1 MPTLKL
7 VIDMDITKWP
17 LRDQLDYRKQ
27 VGVNPQYAF
36 AEIAQA
42 FEGTDEDG
50 SVPIAAL
57 NIPVEYIIGMA
68 WVTMRR
74 KHAGLSFDETIDA
87 AGTSDALYEAFVAAM
102 NEASEEPTPEV
113 RPTKAGRA
121 KTAPARTTD

>member
-1 MPTLKL
+1 MLKL
-7 VIDMDITKWP
+7 AIDLDMTKWS
-17 LRDQLDYRKQ
+17 LRDQLDYRTQ
-27 VGVNPQYAF
+27 VGVNPQYAL
-36 AEIAQA
+36 AVIAKA

-74 KHAGLSFDETIDA
+74 KHTGWSFDETIDA

-102 NEASEEPTPEV
+102 DEASGEPEPEV

-121 KTAPARTTD
+121 KPAPARTTD

>member
-7 VIDMDITKWP
+7 VIDMDITRWP

-27 VGVNPQYAF
+27 VGVNPQYAL
-36 AEIAQA
+36 AVIAKA
-42 FEGTDEDG
+42 FEGTDADG
-50 SVPIAAL
+50 TVPAEAL
-57 NIPVEYIIGMA
+57 NIPAEYIVGMA

-74 KHAGLSFDETIDA
+74 KQAGLSFDEVIDA
-87 AGTSDALYEAFVAAM
+87 AGTSDALYEAFVDAM
-102 NEASEEPTPEV
+102 NAMDEKPEE